1 MIEIQLPNDIE
12 SKGWK
17 NTNRFQCEQVFY
29 SPSCGFTGT
38 KYEFLAAGH
47 AYEYIQLSPYRRVR
61 V

>member
-38 KYEFLAAGH
+38 KYEFSYSIDNSRTNKGMM
-47 AYEYIQLSPYRRVR
+47 EWNM
-61 V
+61 